1 RGEVIGSSPVGV
13 RPCGIGGSTALSPS
27 RQPRREGGRVE
38 PSWLGARTQG
48 GGDRAAFEQSVDAAL
63 IQGARVDGGGGAAG
77 VEGVVDV
84 GVGVGG
90 GGDER
95 LPEHAVSHQFLEE
108 QGAQRLGGLPVGVEG
123 LEDQAG
129 GAARDAQVVAD
140 AEFAGDL
147 LESGAQTFTRG
158 FHAADGVGGGVGVGD
173 GEVGGQRTGFG
184 AVGGGQQEHAVG
196 VGVQAAEFHVFP
208 PAGEGGDREPVA
220 HGLAPARQV
229 GGDAVDLLRAAGRA
243 AVAGDQLVERQQRAV
258 PVAQGAHPGEIARW
272 RFVQGG
278 GGFHDDAG
286 DVVPGEQGVEGGQ
299 VAVGEGDGGRG

>member
-1 RGEVIGSSPVGV
+1 MSGMSGAWERRPVAACRRSSQVPVMVSHGGWAMAGARAVSTSGANTSACGQVRANSPTTASEPPYSVKRSCTIAMRGEVIGSSPVGV

-95 LPEHAVSHQFLEE
+95 LPEHAVSDQFLED

-158 FHAADGVGGGVGVGD
+158 FHAA
-173 GEVGGQRTGFG
+173 
-184 AVGGGQQEHAVG
+184 
-196 VGVQAAEFHVFP
+196 
-208 PAGEGGDREPVA
+208 
-220 HGLAPARQV
+220 
-229 GGDAVDLLRAAGRA
+229 
-243 AVAGDQLVERQQRAV
+243 
-258 PVAQGAHPGEIARW
+258 
-272 RFVQGG
+272 
-278 GGFHDDAG
+278 
-286 DVVPGEQGVEGGQ
+286 
-299 VAVGEGDGGRG
+299 